1 MSAARDSGGGPIG
14 LAAGGTG
21 GHLFPAQALAEELA
35 ARGFATLLLS
45 DERAGRFADDFPGP
59 DIHAIP
65 AATLSLRR
73 PWRLPGQLWTLL
85 AGVRQSLALLRRSR
99 PRVVVGFGGYPS
111 APPMRAAAI
120 LGIPTIVHEQGAA
133 LGRANRLAAKRAA
146 LIAASFPDITGLPA
160 DLAAKVVHTGN
171 PVRRQ
176 VLALAGSAY
185 EPPAPDG
192 PFNLLVVGGSQG
204 AHVFAEIIPAMLRA
218 LPDETRRRVALVMQ
232 CRAEDMEATRAALT
246 GLEIAATLRPF
257 FDDMPQRMTAAHLV
271 ICRAGASTIAEL
283 AVIGRP
289 AILVP
294 LPHALENDQLH
305 NARKVAEAGG
315 GWLMEQKNITPERLA
330 GFVRRLMEAPEE
342 LAVAAA
348 AARRL
353 GKPDA
358 AARLA
363 DLAQRL
369 AAGQRRSG
377 SSTA

>member
-1 MSAARDSGGGPIG
+1 M
-14 LAAGGTG
+14 L
-21 GHLFPAQALAEELA
+21 
-35 ARGFATLLLS
+35 TLLN
-45 DERAGRFADDFPGP
+45 
-59 DIHAIP
+59 
-65 AATLSLRR
+65 
-73 PWRLPGQLWTLL
+73 
-85 AGVRQSLALLRRSR
+85 GVRQSLALLQRSR

-111 APPMRAAAI
+111 VPPMLAAAI

-146 LIAASFPDITGLPA
+146 LIAASFPDLHGSPT

-176 VLALAGSAY
+176 VLEQAGSTY
-185 EPPAPDG
+185 EPPMPDG

-204 AHVFAEIIPAMLRA
+204 AHVFAEIVPAMLRA
-218 LPDETRRRVALVMQ
+218 LPDAARCRLNLVMQ
-232 CRAEDMEATRAALT
+232 CRAEDLEATRAALT
-246 GLEIAATLRPF
+246 ALEITATLQPF
-257 FDDMPQRMTAAHLV
+257 FDDMPQRMASAHLV
-271 ICRAGASTIAEL
+271 ICRSGASTIAEL

-294 LPHALENDQLH
+294 LPHAVENDQLH
-305 NARKVAEAGG
+305 NARRVAEAGG
-315 GWLMEQKNITPERLA
+315 GWLMEQKDITPERLA

-342 LAVAAA
+342 LAVAAV

-363 DLAQRL
+363 DLVERL